1 MTAKVKK
8 GLVIGAVVITLL
20 LISAQPGMARTEALI
35 RQLEEDNNPKLTAYP
50 DAGHWAIGYGS
61 QYNWD
66 QNRPVRQGDRID
78 SAATA
83 DRFMRLELQQINQAL
98 TRLITRPQNASQLVA
113 LRSFVYNIGVPQFQ
127 QSDMLDL
134 INAGAPKQQIA
145 DQFDRW
151 IYSQGRILNNLVQ
164 RRQIEKQ
171 IYLS

>member
-1 MTAKVKK
+1 MTAKLKK

-35 RQLEEDNNPKLTAYP
+35 RQLEEGNQAKLQAYP
-50 DAGHWAIGYGS
+50 DAGGWAIGYGS

-66 QNRPVRQGDRID
+66 QRRPVRQGDRID

-83 DRFMRLELQQINQAL
+83 DRWMRLELQQINQDLA
-98 TRLITRPQNASQLVA
+98 RLITRPQSESQLVA
-113 LRSFVYNIGVPQFQ
+113 LRSFVYNIGTPQFQ
-127 QSDMLDL
+127 ASDMLQL
-134 INAGAPKQQIA
+134 INAGAPRQAVA

-151 IYSQGRILNNLVQ
+151 IYSQGRIVNNLVQ
-164 RRQIEKQ
+164 RRAIEKQ